1 MHSIRSAW
9 GRLRAHITPMRD
21 WRLGTRFAVS
31 FALVAAVVI
40 ALVGSLAYNTAAF
53 LIRTDAQT
61 EFDTTVENL
70 SRNLRGPSMDP
81 LAGEGALAVLHSQ
94 SFTFQLITPDG
105 GVQVQVRDKEQVRF
119 LPVTDKDHGIAA
131 EQEPGVVHTREDSAH
146 GEDYRIA
153 SVSLGGGS
161 GAIQIGQRL
170 SPTEQMLSRL
180 ATQMLGVGVAVLIGA
195 GVAGWLIGR
204 RVTGRLVRL
213 TEAAEYVSSTGRLDY
228 PVPGGAAEGRTT
240 GDEVGR
246 LGNAFSAMLARLASS
261 KEEQRRLVQ
270 NASHELRTP
279 LTSLRTNVSVMKRFD
294 QLPPEGRKQLVDD
307 LQGETRELTGLV
319 DELVQLAT
327 ESREDEQPADLQLR
341 ELAER
346 VADRTRRRTGRE
358 VSVDA
363 DDTVVHGRPAAVER
377 ALSNP
382 VENAAKFDPDG
393 AEPIEIVVREGRVE
407 VRDRGPG
414 IEDQELD
421 HIFERFYRS
430 TSARS
435 MPGSG
440 LGLSMV
446 HDIVSAH
453 GGHVLAANRP
463 DGGAVVGFWLPPRA
477 E

>member
-1 MHSIRSAW
+1 MHSIRSAE

-119 LPVTDKDHGIAA
+119 LPVNDEDHRIAA

-327 ESREDEQPADLQLR
+327 ESREDEQPADLELR

-393 AEPIEIVVREGRVE
+393 AEPIGIVVREGRVE

-463 DGGAVVGFWLPPRA
+463 GGGAVVGFWLPPRA

>member
-1 MHSIRSAW
+1 
-9 GRLRAHITPMRD
+9 MRD

-61 EFDTTVENL
+61 EFDTTVQNL
-70 SRNLRGPSMDP
+70 SRNMRGPSMDP
-81 LAGEGALAVLHSQ
+81 LGSEGALAVLHSQ
-94 SFTFQLITPDG
+94 SFTFQVVTPDG
-105 GVQVQVRDKEQVRF
+105 GVQVPVRDKEEVRF
-119 LPVTDKDHGIAA
+119 LPVTDDDHRIAA
-131 EQEPGVVHTREDSAH
+131 EEEPGVVHTREDSAH

-153 SVSLGGGS
+153 SVSLGGEG
-161 GAIQIGQRL
+161 GAVQIGQRL

-180 ATQMLGVGVAVLIGA
+180 AMQMLGVGAAVLIGA

-228 PVPGGAAEGRTT
+228 PVPGGDAANGRASA
-240 GDEVGR
+240 DEVGR
-246 LGNAFSAMLARLASS
+246 LGNAFSAMLTRLASS
-261 KEEQRRLVQ
+261 KEDQRRLVQ

-294 QLPPEGRKQLVDD
+294 QLPPEGREQLVDD

-327 ESREDEQPADLQLR
+327 DRREDEQPTDVRLG

-346 VADRTRRRTGRE
+346 VADRTRRRTGRD
-358 VSVDA
+358 VAVDA
-363 DDTVVHGRPAAVER
+363 DGTVVHGRPGDLER

-393 AEPIEIVVREGRVE
+393 AEPIAVVVREGRVE

-414 IEDQELD
+414 LDEQELE

-430 TSARS
+430 ASARS

-453 GGHVLAANRP
+453 GGHVLAANRSG
-463 DGGAVVGFWLPPRA
+463 GGAVVGFQLPPKTG
-477 E
+477 